1 MTDNDM
7 LLRLLAENFSL
18 KDQLATALK
27 EQQKSEDS
35 SLFWYRKY
43 TELAEKTGT
52 KEEVEDIPLSMEG
65 LKNEC
70 DMTKAGADEK

>member
-18 KDQLATALK
+18 KDQLTTALK

-35 SLFWYRKY
+35 SLLWYRKY

-52 KEEVEDIPLSMEG
+52 KEVVEDIPLTMEG
-65 LKNEC
+65 LKNKC
-70 DMTKAGADEK
+70 DMTTA